1 MLIWIYQLDFTLN
14 CQKYARKP
22 LSLFELK
29 PCFSN
34 LFLTHINFLIHFYCI
49 CRSYR
54 TCNGIHPHNAQ
65 PDHSERT
72 VSLSTYNILNYGLQF
87 FVFSIYFICL
97 FSVSLAGDNNGPS
110 KYTLIISGQCLF
122 CGISNWFNK
131 KKELRSYT
139 NSFFIS
145 HLGW

>member
-1 MLIWIYQLDFTLN
+1 MNISKLDFTLN

-29 PCFSN
+29 PYFLN
-34 LFLTHINFLIHFYCI
+34 LFLTHRNVLIHFYCI

-54 TCNGIHPHNAQ
+54 TCNGIHPRSAQ

-72 VSLSTYNILNYGLQF
+72 VSVSTNNILNYGLQF
-87 FVFSIYFICL
+87 FDRTVFSIYMICS
-97 FSVSLAGDNNGPS
+97 FSVPLAGDDNGPS
-110 KYTLIISGQCLF
+110 KYTLIISGQGLF

-131 KKELRSYT
+131 KGS
-139 NSFFIS
+139 SFS
-145 HLGW
+145 HTQTLS